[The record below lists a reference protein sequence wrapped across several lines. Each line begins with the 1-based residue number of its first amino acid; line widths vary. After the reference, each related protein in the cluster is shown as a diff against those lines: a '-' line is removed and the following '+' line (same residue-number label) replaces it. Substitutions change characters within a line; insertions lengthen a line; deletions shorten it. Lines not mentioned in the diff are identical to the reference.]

1 LQEKL
6 NEINIELENKSF
18 LIYKERIKIAKIFKK
33 KLIKIFKN
41 LSWINFFKIDI
52 KLNENNFL

>member
-41 LSWINFFKIDI
+41 LS
-52 KLNENNFL
+52 

>member
-1 LQEKL
+1 MNQILEFSNNKDIELQEKL

-41 LSWINFFKIDI
+41 LS
-52 KLNENNFL
+52 